1 MSVRNGP
8 IVDSKKIALCARAR
22 EQTEK
27 KNNPQTHDRY
37 RSHRSGANLGTL
49 DSHSDEVI

>member
-27 KNNPQTHDRY
+27 KTI
-37 RSHRSGANLGTL
+37 LKLTTGTDPIGL
-49 DSHSDEVI
+49 EQISER